1 MEFQNSNIDDAQDNW
16 KILMTKLCSQFNT
29 VDQHDK
35 SDFSQDI
42 TEQQLIDSFKSQ
54 IKDNKLIILFNSKL
68 QNIEFVNDFDI
79 ETLTIYNCEN
89 VIPKINNP
97 RIKNI
102 EFDNCKIKC
111 LNDIQLPNLEVL
123 KLEDNCYNVKNIL
136 QSLRQFKK
144 LKELLLRCYRDIDL
158 KLIVDIQLTKLEL
171 SRSNLTNIE
180 LLTRLTQLTNL
191 SLENNQGI
199 DISPLSQM
207 IQLTNLK
214 LNRCDLKNVD
224 CLKPLVNLIELDLS
238 KNENVNIHS
247 LQFLKNLNDLNLEQC
262 SLIDLT
268 YLEPLINL
276 KQLNISQTN
285 IIYLEPLKELI
296 QIECLDAK
304 FNLILDVTVLNNHP
318 NFCSYRMDDQ
328 DQPDIQEIIIANKLR
343 DINAQVTTLRYISN
357 LNSNLKS
364 FIALERNNVD
374 QCLQRAADNT
384 SQFIGQAASLFQQLS
399 SFQCFQ

>member
-1 MEFQNSNIDDAQDNW
+1 
-16 KILMTKLCSQFNT
+16 
-29 VDQHDK
+29 
-35 SDFSQDI
+35 
-42 TEQQLIDSFKSQ
+42 
-54 IKDNKLIILFNSKL
+54 
-68 QNIEFVNDFDI
+68 
-79 ETLTIYNCEN
+79 
-89 VIPKINNP
+89 
-97 RIKNI
+97 
-102 EFDNCKIKC
+102 
-111 LNDIQLPNLEVL
+111 
-123 KLEDNCYNVKNIL
+123 
-136 QSLRQFKK
+136 
-144 LKELLLRCYRDIDL
+144 
-158 KLIVDIQLTKLEL
+158 
-171 SRSNLTNIE
+171 
-180 LLTRLTQLTNL
+180 
-191 SLENNQGI
+191 
-199 DISPLSQM
+199 M

-214 LNRCDLKNVD
+214 LDGCDLKNVD
-224 CLKPLVNLIELDLS
+224 FLKPLVNLNQLDLS
-238 KNENVNIHS
+238 RNENINIHS
-247 LQFLKNLNDLNLEQC
+247 LQFMKQLTKLNVYRC

-357 LNSNLKS
+357 LNSYLKS
-364 FIALERNNVD
+364 FIALERNNLD
-374 QCLQRAADNT
+374 NCLQRAADNI